1 MANTLELGNGKWAT
15 GKDTVLAFNDE
26 NNNFKPL
33 PFSFSRDTSGT
44 VVNKD
49 GLIETVGSGEPRI
62 DFKDNT
68 KGALLLEPQRSNS
81 LQYSEDFNQSS
92 WSTPNINVTSNVTNA
107 PNGTTTADLIEEVT
121 NGGSLRQAISVS
133 GQLTF
138 SFYLKYASGT
148 NTSASLFCTDA
159 NQQAGFNLKTGVVN
173 YVSGSTATIENVGNG
188 WYRCSMTFTSSAS
201 STLILFPNY
210 QSGIGGVYAW
220 GAQVEQG
227 SYATSYIPTSGSAVT
242 RVQETSANLTN
253 SINNFGTSNFS
264 LFIESYIKEGYNAR
278 VKKMQ
283 SWTTR
288 GYAFY
293 LNAYGLRGR
302 VYGDSQIDT
311 SYVGIGSVINNSK
324 NKALMVV
331 DRVLNTITIYSNGVN
346 VHSESIASIAGDSL
360 DNTAPLQFQRAINIE
375 AGLINDF
382 KIYNTALTNA
392 EAIALTTT

>member
-33 PFSFSRDTSGT
+33 PFSFSRASSGT

-62 DFKDNT
+62 DFLGNT
-68 KGALLLEPQRSNS
+68 KGALLLEPQRTNS

-227 SYATSYIPTSGSAVT
+227 SYATSYIPTSGQANGVT
-242 RVQETSANLTN
+242 RVAEDFNCTLPDTDSFN
-253 SINNFGTSNFS
+253 SSTGFSVITKFGIGTAGSGTSSPFMYFSDDNASTFIGFGSTGSNFRCRLNLNGTAYLNTQGNALRTQENS
-264 LFIESYIKEGYNAR
+264 LFVSCDSNGWSQGANGVTNYTGNNDASVYDKLSTIIYAPSEIYGIIRIKE
-278 VKKMQ
+278 
-283 SWTTR
+283 
-288 GYAFY
+288 
-293 LNAYGLRGR
+293 L
-302 VYGDSQIDT
+302 
-311 SYVGIGSVINNSK
+311 SV
-324 NKALMVV
+324 
-331 DRVLNTITIYSNGVN
+331 
-346 VHSESIASIAGDSL
+346 
-360 DNTAPLQFQRAINIE
+360 
-375 AGLINDF
+375 
-382 KIYNTALTNA
+382 YNTRLSNSELQALTQ
-392 EAIALTTT
+392 